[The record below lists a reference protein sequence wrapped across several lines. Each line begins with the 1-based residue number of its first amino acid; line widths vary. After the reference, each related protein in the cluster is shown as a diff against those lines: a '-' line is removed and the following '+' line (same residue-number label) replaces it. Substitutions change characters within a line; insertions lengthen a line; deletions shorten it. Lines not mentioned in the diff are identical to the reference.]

1 MDTGGAGQPAPEEE
15 GLRYLNGFGARG
27 RPSRTRKLPPPTPPT
42 PDNPPAGRAK
52 LAGGRWRPD
61 TTRHPEIPPP
71 PSNEPRT
78 LPLTTRPPTARSAGN
93 HFESEAR
100 PGTLPARG
108 NNPRRCPHGLYAE
121 QLSGTAFTAPRH
133 QNQRSWLYRIK
144 PSVTHEPFHPVQ
156 FPNEALKADFSSDVI
171 SPNQIRWQ
179 PFEVPRHPVDFV
191 RGLFTVAGHG
201 NAGAKQGFAIH
212 VYGCNRSMD
221 DSCLANADGDLLLV
235 PQMGRL
241 LVTTEFGKL
250 HVPPGEV
257 CVVQRGMRFSVA
269 LLDGDSRGYVLEVFG
284 GHFALPELGVI
295 GANGNANPQDFQSPT
310 AAFDAELRPGFR
322 VIHKL
327 EGHLFSA
334 QQDFSPF
341 NVVAWRGN
349 YVPFK
354 YDLSKFCPMNAV
366 AFDHP
371 DPSIFTVLTCPSG
384 VPGCPV
390 ADFVVFPPRWSV
402 SEETFRPPYYH
413 RNCMSEFM
421 GLIRGEYEGKVVQEG
436 SDGKGFRPGGASL
449 HSCMTPHGP
458 DADTYERATGAEA
471 GPHKLDESTLAFMFE
486 TDAMPRVTSL
496 AMASQGV
503 ERDYYKCWTGLK
515 SAWRDPAEMKGGGAA
530 GGPP

>member
-1 MDTGGAGQPAPEEE
+1 MGSTGGAGPGGPPAPEED
-15 GLRYLNGFGARG
+15 LRYLNGFGARG
-27 RPSRTRKLPPPTPPT
+27 RPTLPPRPRSPVPGPRSWRAGGGETTDDEAPRDPTTSLESPTPALLT
-42 PDNPPAGRAK
+42 
-52 LAGGRWRPD
+52 
-61 TTRHPEIPPP
+61 
-71 PSNEPRT
+71 
-78 LPLTTRPPTARSAGN
+78 TTRPPTARPAGN

-108 NNPRRCPHGLYAE
+108 NNPRSCPHGLYAE

-156 FPNEALKADFSSDVI
+156 FPNEALKADFGSAVI

-250 HVPPGEV
+250 RVPPGEV

-310 AAFDAELRPGFR
+310 AAFDAERRPTYN

-349 YVPFK
+349 YVRGP
-354 YDLSKFCPMNAV
+354 PAR
-366 AFDHP
+366 
-371 DPSIFTVLTCPSG
+371 PSG
-384 VPGCPV
+384 
-390 ADFVVFPPRWSV
+390 AAERL
-402 SEETFRPPYYH
+402 TR
-413 RNCMSEFM
+413 
-421 GLIRGEYEGKVVQEG
+421 IRAP
-436 SDGKGFRPGGASL
+436 SRSRSSTTSAS
-449 HSCMTPHGP
+449 
-458 DADTYERATGAEA
+458 
-471 GPHKLDESTLAFMFE
+471 
-486 TDAMPRVTSL
+486 
-496 AMASQGV
+496 
-503 ERDYYKCWTGLK
+503 
-515 SAWRDPAEMKGGGAA
+515 SAR
-530 GGPP
+530 